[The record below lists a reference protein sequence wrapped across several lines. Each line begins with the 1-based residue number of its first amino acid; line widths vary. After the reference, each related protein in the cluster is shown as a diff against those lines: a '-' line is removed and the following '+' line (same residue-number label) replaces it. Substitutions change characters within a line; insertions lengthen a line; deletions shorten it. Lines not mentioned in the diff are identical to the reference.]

1 MTPKALVVGAG
12 ISGLTAGR
20 AFSRAGLDVKIL
32 EQAPSLEAL
41 GAGISLWPNATRIL
55 PLLGADDAL
64 LAAGAPT
71 AGGIRRP
78 DGRMLA
84 STDPE
89 MIASRYG
96 TPLLLLHRATLQQAL
111 LGGGLEEFVDVA
123 TEIVRVGE
131 EGDQV
136 FAETRAGETL
146 YGDLLIGVDGLESTV
161 RSDLWGYDPL
171 RHSGLLAYRAVVD
184 WSGDDLKAGEY
195 WGAGGAFGLAPIDG
209 GRIYWYATRST
220 NGREPPE
227 DNPIPSLIEPF
238 RDWAP
243 ELAALVAATPPSAV
257 LRHDLYDRKPGGPW
271 TNGRIALPGDAGHP
285 MRPFLGQGACQ
296 AIEDAQAI
304 AEALAG
310 EPDIPAALKFYERR
324 RRKRASRAVRL
335 SHRLAKL
342 IHLRSTILRALRDR
356 AISMTSERA
365 RLRQLDSV
373 VVP

>member
-12 ISGLTAGR
+12 IGGLSAAR
-20 AFSRAGLDVKIL
+20 ALSRAGLDVKVL
-32 EQAPSLEAL
+32 EQAPSLQAL

-64 LAAGAPT
+64 AAAGAPT
-71 AGGIRRP
+71 SGGIRRP
-78 DGRMLA
+78 DGHMLA

-89 MIASRYG
+89 TIASRYG

-111 LGGGLEEFVDVA
+111 LGGGLEKLVDTA
-123 TEIVRVGE
+123 TEIVHVGE

-136 FAETRAGETL
+136 FAETSDGEAF
-146 YGDLLIGVDGLESTV
+146 YGDLLIGADGLESTV
-161 RSDLWGYDPL
+161 RSNLWGHDPL

-184 WSGDDLKAGEY
+184 WSGDELKAGEY

-209 GRIYWYATRST
+209 DRIYWYATRST
-220 NGREPPE
+220 NGELPE
-227 DNPIPSLIEPF
+227 DNPIPSLVERF

-243 ELAALVAATPPSAV
+243 ELATLIAATPPSAV

-271 TNGRIALPGDAGHP
+271 TSGRIALLGDAAHP
-285 MRPFLGQGACQ
+285 MLPFLGQGACQ

-310 EPDIPAALKFYERR
+310 EPDIPAALKAYERR
-324 RRKRASRAVRL
+324 RRKRASHAVRL

-342 IHLRSTILRALRDR
+342 IHLRSATLRALRDR
-356 AISMTSERA
+356 AISMTPEGA